1 MNKDLENIDNQEV
14 VDEVSEIQSSEH
26 DSGSEPVEVQQDS
39 SYDESISVSEKSET
53 EVTKKE
59 NSDMH
64 WYVLRVMGGKEKKT
78 VSFIEKEIDRLKM
91 REHVSKILVPT
102 EKVYQIRNGKKV
114 SKERNFFPGY
124 ILIEANLIG
133 EVPHALKNI
142 TNVLGFLGAT
152 KGGVPVPMRR
162 NEINK
167 ILGRVDE
174 MALTDEHVNIPF
186 IVGES
191 VKVIDGPFNSFHA
204 EIEAIDEQKKKLKLM
219 VKIFGRKTPLEL
231 NFMQVEKI

>member
-1 MNKDLENIDNQEV
+1 MFFI
-14 VDEVSEIQSSEH
+14 VSLGNMEQ
-26 DSGSEPVEVQQDS
+26 
-39 SYDESISVSEKSET
+39 K
-53 EVTKKE
+53 VTDK
-59 NSDMH
+59 N

-78 VSFIEKEIDRLKM
+78 AAFIEKEVELLGM
-91 REHVSKILVPT
+91 SKFISQILVPT

-124 ILIEANLIG
+124 ILVEADLVG
-133 EVPHALKNI
+133 EVPHALRKVPG
-142 TNVLGFLGAT
+142 VLGFLGAT
-152 KGGVPVPMRR
+152 KGGIPVPMRQSG
-162 NEINK
+162 INR

-174 MALTDEHVNIPF
+174 MALVDENVSIPF
-186 IVGES
+186 VIGET

-204 EIEAIDEQKKKLKLM
+204 EIEGIDEQRKKLKLM

>member
-1 MNKDLENIDNQEV
+1 MTEELKNIENTDSVENTEV
-14 VDEVSEIQSSEH
+14 VENAEV
-26 DSGSEPVEVQQDS
+26 VEG
-39 SYDESISVSEKSET
+39 VSNEVVEKSAND
-53 EVTKKE
+53 K
-59 NSDMH
+59 H

-78 VSFIEKEIDRLKM
+78 VSFIEKEIDRLNM
-91 REHVSKILVPT
+91 RDHVSKILVPT
-102 EKVYQIRNGKKV
+102 EKVYQIRNGKKI

-124 ILIEANLIG
+124 VLVEANLVG

-152 KGGVPVPMRR
+152 KGGVPVPMRQ

-174 MALTDEHVNIPF
+174 MALSDEHVNIPF
-186 IVGES
+186 IIGES

-204 EIEAIDEQKKKLKLM
+204 EIEGIDEQKKKLKLM

>member
-1 MNKDLENIDNQEV
+1 MIEELENIEKLENKDSVETVESVESVNS
-14 VDEVSEIQSSEH
+14 VDATESESESVNSVDATESESVEILKK
-26 DSGSEPVEVQQDS
+26 DSN
-39 SYDESISVSEKSET
+39 
-53 EVTKKE
+53 KK
-59 NSDMH
+59 

-78 VSFIEKEIDRLKM
+78 VAFIEKEIDRLKM
-91 REHVSKILVPT
+91 QDHVSKILVPT
-102 EKVYQIRNGKKV
+102 EKVYQIRNGKKI

-124 ILIEANLIG
+124 VLVEANLVG
-133 EVPHALKNI
+133 EVPHVLKNI

-152 KGGVPVPMRR
+152 KGGVPVPMRQS
-162 NEINK
+162 EINK

-174 MALTDEHVNIPF
+174 MAITDEHVNIPF

>member
-1 MNKDLENIDNQEV
+1 MTEELKNIENTDSVENTEIVENAEV
-14 VDEVSEIQSSEH
+14 VDGVSNEV
-26 DSGSEPVEVQQDS
+26 V
-39 SYDESISVSEKSET
+39 EKSGND
-53 EVTKKE
+53 K
-59 NSDMH
+59 H

-78 VSFIEKEIDRLKM
+78 VSFIEKEIDRLNM
-91 REHVSKILVPT
+91 RDHVSKILVPT
-102 EKVYQIRNGKKV
+102 EKVYQIRNGKKI

-124 ILIEANLIG
+124 VLVEANLVG

-152 KGGVPVPMRR
+152 KGGVPVPMRQ

-174 MALTDEHVNIPF
+174 MALSDEHVNIPF
-186 IVGES
+186 IIGES

-204 EIEAIDEQKKKLKLM
+204 EIEGIDEQKKKLKLM

>member
-1 MNKDLENIDNQEV
+1 MTEELKNIESTDSVEKTEAVEITEV
-14 VDEVSEIQSSEH
+14 VENAEV
-26 DSGSEPVEVQQDS
+26 VEDFS
-39 SYDESISVSEKSET
+39 NEDAEKSGND
-53 EVTKKE
+53 K
-59 NSDMH
+59 H

-78 VSFIEKEIDRLKM
+78 VSFIEKEIDRLNM
-91 REHVSKILVPT
+91 RDYVSKILVPT
-102 EKVYQIRNGKKV
+102 EKVYQIRNGKKI

-124 ILIEANLIG
+124 VLVEANLVG

-152 KGGVPVPMRR
+152 KGGVPVPMRQ

-174 MALTDEHVNIPF
+174 MALSDEHVNIPF
-186 IVGES
+186 IIGES

-204 EIEAIDEQKKKLKLM
+204 EIEGIDEQKKKLKLM

>member
-1 MNKDLENIDNQEV
+1 MTDELKNIENTDSVENAEV
-14 VDEVSEIQSSEH
+14 VEGVSNEV
-26 DSGSEPVEVQQDS
+26 V
-39 SYDESISVSEKSET
+39 EKSGND
-53 EVTKKE
+53 K
-59 NSDMH
+59 H

-78 VSFIEKEIDRLKM
+78 VSFIEKEIDRLNM
-91 REHVSKILVPT
+91 RDHVSKILVPT
-102 EKVYQIRNGKKV
+102 EKVYQIRNGKKI

-124 ILIEANLIG
+124 VLVEANLVG
-133 EVPHALKNI
+133 EVPHVLKNI

-152 KGGVPVPMRR
+152 KGGVPVPMRQ

-174 MALTDEHVNIPF
+174 MSLSDEHVNIPF

-204 EIEAIDEQKKKLKLM
+204 EIEGIDEQKKKLKLM

>member
-1 MNKDLENIDNQEV
+1 MTEELKNIENTDSVENTEVFENAEV
-14 VDEVSEIQSSEH
+14 VEGISNEV
-26 DSGSEPVEVQQDS
+26 V
-39 SYDESISVSEKSET
+39 EKSGND
-53 EVTKKE
+53 K
-59 NSDMH
+59 H

-78 VSFIEKEIDRLKM
+78 VSFIEKEIDRLNM
-91 REHVSKILVPT
+91 RDHVSKILVPT
-102 EKVYQIRNGKKV
+102 EKVYQIRNGKKI

-124 ILIEANLIG
+124 VLVEANLVG

-152 KGGVPVPMRR
+152 KGGVPVPMRQ

-174 MALTDEHVNIPF
+174 MALSDEHVNIPF

-204 EIEAIDEQKKKLKLM
+204 EIEGIDEQKKKLKLM

>member
-1 MNKDLENIDNQEV
+1 MNEELENIEKLENKDSV
-14 VDEVSEIQSSEH
+14 EIA
-26 DSGSEPVEVQQDS
+26 DSVETAESNETIKKDS
-39 SYDESISVSEKSET
+39 NK
-53 EVTKKE
+53 
-59 NSDMH
+59 N

-78 VSFIEKEIDRLKM
+78 VAFIEKEIDRLKM
-91 REHVSKILVPT
+91 QDHVSKILVPT
-102 EKVYQIRNGKKV
+102 EKVYQIRNGKKI

-124 ILIEANLIG
+124 VLVEANLSG
-133 EVPHALKNI
+133 EVPHVLKNI

-152 KGGVPVPMRR
+152 KGGVPVPMRQS
-162 NEINK
+162 EINK

-174 MALTDEHVNIPF
+174 MAITDEHVNIPY
-186 IVGES
+186 IIGES

>member
-1 MNKDLENIDNQEV
+1 MIEELENIEKLENK
-14 VDEVSEIQSSEH
+14 
-26 DSGSEPVEVQQDS
+26 DSVETTESVESTDSVEVLKKDS
-39 SYDESISVSEKSET
+39 S
-53 EVTKKE
+53 KK
-59 NSDMH
+59 

-78 VSFIEKEIDRLKM
+78 VAFIEKEIDRLKM
-91 REHVSKILVPT
+91 QDHVSKILVPT
-102 EKVYQIRNGKKV
+102 EKVYQIRNGKKI
-114 SKERNFFPGY
+114 SKERNLFTGY
-124 ILIEANLIG
+124 VLVEANLVG
-133 EVPHALKNI
+133 EVPNVLKNI

-152 KGGVPVPMRR
+152 KGGVPVPMRQS
-162 NEINK
+162 EINK

-174 MALTDEHVNIPF
+174 MAITDEHVNIPY